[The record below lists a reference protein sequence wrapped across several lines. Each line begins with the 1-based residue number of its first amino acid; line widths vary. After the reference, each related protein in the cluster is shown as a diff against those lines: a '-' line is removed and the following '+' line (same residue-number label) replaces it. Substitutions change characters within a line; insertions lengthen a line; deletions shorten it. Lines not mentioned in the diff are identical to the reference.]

1 MNKFEAARI
10 HFLSDI
16 LPLLSSLVK
25 LPNDETGM
33 PLCLVH
39 FHT

>member
-1 MNKFEAARI
+1 MNKFEAAQI
-10 HFLSDI
+10 HFLSDV
-16 LPLLSSLVK
+16 LPLLSSLLK

-33 PLCLVH
+33 PLYLVH